1 MISAFNQGKLKKMN
15 KLTKQGVRDLDA
27 VFGRAKVRK
36 TELPPASFMC
46 NHKNK
51 IAKRRGVEI
60 CKDCGTVWEGGKLST
75 LG

>member
-1 MISAFNQGKLKKMN
+1 MN

-27 VFGRAKVRK
+27 VFGRAKNRK
-36 TELPPASFMC
+36 VELPPVSFMC

-51 IAKRRGVEI
+51 IAKNRRVEV